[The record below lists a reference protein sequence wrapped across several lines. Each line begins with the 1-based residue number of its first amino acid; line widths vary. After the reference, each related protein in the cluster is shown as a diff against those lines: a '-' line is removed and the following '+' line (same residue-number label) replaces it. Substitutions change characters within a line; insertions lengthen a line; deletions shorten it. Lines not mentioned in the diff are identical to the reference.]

1 MSVRKSTNPV
11 VSASAGAVAGGIE
24 ACIIWPSEY
33 TKTHLQL
40 GRNEYNGML
49 DCARQKI
56 RANGPLALYRGLPAA
71 LMFAI
76 PKAGIRFGVFNTL
89 KTRMADVSGHTSTAS
104 TFVAGLGAGVAEA
117 TLVVTPQETIKTK
130 LIETNAN
137 LGACGGTVL
146 CGGGGGVVGL
156 GSWGWVCGVGVRVG
170 VLENST
176 PYSPSHL

>member
-137 LGACGGTVL
+137 LGAYGLYCAVWGQWEGSGV
-146 CGGGGGVVGL
+146 GVVGL
-156 GSWGWVCGVGVRVG
+156 GSWGWG
-170 VLENST
+170 
-176 PYSPSHL
+176 